1 MVVGTCTIELRLPG
15 NGSLKGKRRVL
26 KSLMAHIRQDFNV
39 AIAEVDAHDV
49 WQTAVL
55 GMACVSTD
63 AGHAH
68 SVLSKAVTR
77 IQNGRYDVDVV
88 DFHIEMW

>member
-1 MVVGTCTIELRLPG
+1 MVVGTCTVELRLPE

-26 KSLMAHIRQDFNV
+26 KSLMARLRQDFNV
-39 AIAEVDAHDV
+39 AVAEVDAHDA
-49 WQTAVL
+49 WQRAVL

-63 AGHAH
+63 TGHAH
-68 SVLSKAVTR
+68 SLLSRAVAR

-88 DFHIEMW
+88 DFEIEMW